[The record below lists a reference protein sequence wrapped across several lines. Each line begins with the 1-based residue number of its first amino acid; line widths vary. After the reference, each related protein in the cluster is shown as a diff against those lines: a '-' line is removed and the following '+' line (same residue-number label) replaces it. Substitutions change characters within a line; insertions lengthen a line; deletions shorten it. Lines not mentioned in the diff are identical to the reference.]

1 MRKPVCALYLLQKNY
16 FCGMLSPENEV
27 FLAWWAKNREKEK
40 TSARPFMIGL
50 STGFAIGA
58 GVIICLESGWFTR
71 ANMVANSRMSSVVL
85 LIAILL
91 ISFFM
96 AFFYR
101 KFKWEM
107 QEQRYLEL
115 LATKNKSENRA
126 PSSLNT

>member
-1 MRKPVCALYLLQKNY
+1 
-16 FCGMLSPENEV
+16 MLSHENEV
-27 FLAWWAKNREKEK
+27 FLAWWEKNRDKER
-40 TSARPFMIGL
+40 TSTRPFLIGL

-115 LATKNKSENRA
+115 LAAKNKTENRSPKA
-126 PSSLNT
+126 ALPAEKQSI